1 MSEKFRKIGQ
11 MDGVY
16 VGLLL
21 VITVLAYAGFLA
33 HPCIHDFYNEF
44 FPQRYFHIDC
54 LRNHLSPLWN
64 PYQMMGTPAHADP
77 QTGVFYIPARIF
89 AIFGP
94 YHSIWCAIEFMMHVF
109 VGGWGLYCLCRHF
122 NVSRP
127 AAFVGAFAYLM
138 SGFFV
143 GNAQHLSWIVA
154 GAWLPWLMYSTLQLL
169 RTPGWRPAVCTAI
182 FASLMFTGG
191 YPGFSFGYVYIV
203 AALFVAMAF
212 HDVKNKRSRHFRDIC
227 LFGAL
232 AVLLFIVLALPTI
245 ISFVE
250 VKPWITRGQSLDYT
264 QISNDFPSL
273 SSLLFPYTIMTE
285 PSIMSSD
292 ITMRSLY
299 VGVFTLALFVVGLCQ
314 NRSRMLWL
322 LLGLGVLSLLF
333 AYGRVLPFHR
343 CAFYTLPLVQL
354 MRIPTLMRIFFIIT
368 MLLFAAVGF
377 DAIAKREEKDR
388 NILTITLLIVAAV
401 SLAVLVMVSLPVSQN
416 WESDIFP
423 PTFFHKL
430 KMEAVV
436 TFAIS
441 LLSLLIIRFLKCR
454 QTRCLLLV
462 ILLTDMILH
471 VVAIAPYTVYNQ
483 ELRHQDLA
491 RITQPRA
498 QTVPQRL
505 SNASAIQDPEP
516 HLLWKNAGS
525 FFKQVEWESYNPFML
540 SNFDKMQQ
548 PYFEN
553 GQERN
558 MDLPIVFFP
567 KTVVFDT
574 VAHLLNEDTAY
585 VEQQDREGVYPDS
598 TSSATIVQFDP
609 GYIVLKTSV
618 KESRPLVLAQ
628 NFYPGWHCD
637 ADGRALEIHRINS
650 SMMSVLVPQGT
661 QNLVFT
667 YRKPF
672 ISAAWTLEWL
682 TFLVLLLLCVVA
694 REKGVGN
701 RQ

>member
-11 MDGVY
+11 MDVVY
-16 VGLLL
+16 IGLLL
-21 VITVLAYAGFLA
+21 VITVVAYAGFLF
-33 HPCIHDFYNEF
+33 HPCIHDFFNEF

-109 VGGWGLYCLCRHF
+109 VGAWGLYSLCRYF

-127 AAFVGAFAYLM
+127 AAFVAAIGYLM

-143 GNAQHLSWIVA
+143 GNAQHLSWVVA
-154 GAWLPWLMYSTLQLL
+154 GAWLPWLMYSTLRLL
-169 RTPGWRPAVCTAI
+169 RTPSWRPAALVAI

-191 YPGFSFGYVYIV
+191 YPGFSFGFVYIV
-203 AALFVAMAF
+203 AALFVAIAF
-212 HDVKNKRSRHFRDIC
+212 HDIKKKHTRHLRDIC
-227 LFGAL
+227 LFGAM
-232 AVLLFIVLALPTI
+232 AVLLFVVLSLPTI
-245 ISFVE
+245 ISFIE
-250 VKPWITRGQSLDYT
+250 VKPWITRGQSLDYS
-264 QISNDFPSL
+264 QISSDFPSF
-273 SSLLFPYTIMTE
+273 SSLLFPYAISTE
-285 PSIMSSD
+285 PSIMAAD
-292 ITMRSLY
+292 ISMRSIY
-299 VGVFTLALFVVGLCQ
+299 VGIFTLALFVVRVCR

-333 AYGRVLPFHR
+333 AYGRMLPFHKW
-343 CAFYTLPLVQL
+343 AFYTLPLVQL
-354 MRIPTLMRIFFIIT
+354 MRIPTLMRIFFIIA

-377 DAIAKREEKDR
+377 DTIAQGDEKAR
-388 NILTITLLIVAAV
+388 KILSITLLIFAIVA
-401 SLAVLVMVSLPVSQN
+401 LIVLVMVSLPISKK
-416 WESDIFP
+416 WESDVFP
-423 PTFFHKL
+423 HSFFHKM
-430 KMEAVV
+430 KIEAVI
-436 TFAIS
+436 TFTIS
-441 LLSLLIIRFLKCR
+441 VLSILIFRFLQFR
-454 QTRCLLLV
+454 QASFLLTAILLV
-462 ILLTDMILH
+462 DMVLRVMLIG
-471 VVAIAPYTVYNQ
+471 PYTIYNK
-483 ELRHQDLA
+483 EMRHRDLA
-491 RITQPRA
+491 RITQPRV

-505 SNASAIQDPEP
+505 SNSSAIQDPDP

-558 MDLPIVFFP
+558 MDLPIAFFP
-567 KTVVFDT
+567 RTVIFDT
-574 VAHLLNEDTAY
+574 VAHILNEDTAY
-585 VEQQDREGVYPDS
+585 VEQHDREGLYLDS

-609 GYIVLKTSV
+609 GYIVLKTNV

-637 ADGRALEIHRINS
+637 ADGCALEIHRINC
-650 SMMSVLVPQGT
+650 SMMSVQVPQGT
-661 QNLVFT
+661 QIIVFT

-672 ISAAWTLEWL
+672 ISAAWTLEWVVFL
-682 TFLVLLLLCVVA
+682 VLVLLLSVEGRGA
-694 REKGVGN
+694 RE
-701 RQ
+701 

>member
-11 MDGVY
+11 MEVVY
-16 VGLLL
+16 IALLL
-21 VITVLAYAGFLA
+21 VITVVTYVGFLF
-33 HPCIHDFYNEF
+33 HPCIHDFFNEF

-89 AIFGP
+89 AIFGS
-94 YHSIWCAIEFMMHVF
+94 YHSIWCAIEFMLHVF
-109 VGGWGLYCLCRHF
+109 VGAWGLYSLCRYF
-122 NVSRP
+122 NVSRL
-127 AAFVGAFAYLM
+127 AAFVAAIGYLM

-143 GNAQHLSWIVA
+143 GNAQHLSWVVA
-154 GAWLPWLMYSTLQLL
+154 GAWLPWLIYSTLRLL
-169 RTPGWRPAVCTAI
+169 RTPGWRPAALTAI

-191 YPGFSFGYVYIV
+191 YPGFSFGFVYIV
-203 AALFVAMAF
+203 ATLFVAMAF
-212 HDVKNKRSRHFRDIC
+212 HDIKNKHSRHLRDIC

-232 AVLLFIVLALPTI
+232 AVLLFVVLSLPTI
-245 ISFVE
+245 ISFIE
-250 VKPWITRGQSLDYT
+250 VKPWITRGQSLDYS
-264 QISNDFPSL
+264 QISSDFPSL
-273 SSLLFPYTIMTE
+273 SSLLFPYAISTE
-285 PSIMSSD
+285 PGIMAAD
-292 ITMRSLY
+292 ISMRSIY
-299 VGVFTLALFVVGLCQ
+299 VGIFTLALFVVGVCR

-333 AYGRVLPFHR
+333 AYGRMLPFHKWV
-343 CAFYTLPLVQL
+343 FYTLPLVKL
-354 MRIPTLMRIFFIIT
+354 MRIPTLMRIFFIIA
-368 MLLFAAVGF
+368 MLLFAAIGF
-377 DAIAKREEKDR
+377 DAIAQGDDKARK
-388 NILTITLLIVAAV
+388 ILRITLLIFAIVA
-401 SLAVLVMVSLPVSQN
+401 LIVLVMVSLPISKK
-416 WESDIFP
+416 WESDVFP
-423 PTFFHKL
+423 HSFFHKM
-430 KMEAVV
+430 KIEAVI
-436 TFAIS
+436 TFTIS
-441 LLSLLIIRFLKCR
+441 LLSILIIRFLQFR
-454 QTRCLLLV
+454 QASCLLIV
-462 ILLTDMILH
+462 ILLVDMALRVMLIG
-471 VVAIAPYTVYNQ
+471 PYTIYNK
-483 ELRHQDLA
+483 EMRHRDLA

-498 QTVPQRL
+498 QNVPQRL
-505 SNASAIQDPEP
+505 SNASAIQEPDP

-558 MDLPIVFFP
+558 MDLPIAFFP
-567 KTVVFDT
+567 GTVVFDT
-574 VAHLLNEDTAY
+574 VAHILNEDTAY
-585 VEQQDREGVYPDS
+585 VEQQERVGVYQDS

-609 GYIVLKTSV
+609 GYIVLKTNV

-650 SMMSVLVPQGT
+650 SMMSVQVPKGT

-672 ISAAWTLEWL
+672 LSAAWTMEWVA
-682 TFLVLLLLCVVA
+682 FLLLLVCLGSRV
-694 REKGVGN
+694 KGRGN
-701 RQ
+701 RE

>member
-1 MSEKFRKIGQ
+1 M
-11 MDGVY
+11 
-16 VGLLL
+16 
-21 VITVLAYAGFLA
+21 
-33 HPCIHDFYNEF
+33 
-44 FPQRYFHIDC
+44 
-54 LRNHLSPLWN
+54 
-64 PYQMMGTPAHADP
+64 
-77 QTGVFYIPARIF
+77 
-89 AIFGP
+89 
-94 YHSIWCAIEFMMHVF
+94 
-109 VGGWGLYCLCRHF
+109 
-122 NVSRP
+122 
-127 AAFVGAFAYLM
+127 
-138 SGFFV
+138 
-143 GNAQHLSWIVA
+143 
-154 GAWLPWLMYSTLQLL
+154 
-169 RTPGWRPAVCTAI
+169 
-182 FASLMFTGG
+182 
-191 YPGFSFGYVYIV
+191 
-203 AALFVAMAF
+203 
-212 HDVKNKRSRHFRDIC
+212 
-227 LFGAL
+227 
-232 AVLLFIVLALPTI
+232 
-245 ISFVE
+245 
-250 VKPWITRGQSLDYT
+250 
-264 QISNDFPSL
+264 
-273 SSLLFPYTIMTE
+273 
-285 PSIMSSD
+285 
-292 ITMRSLY
+292 
-299 VGVFTLALFVVGLCQ
+299 TLAIA
-314 NRSRMLWL
+314 L
-322 LLGLGVLSLLF
+322 L
-333 AYGRVLPFHR
+333 PI
-343 CAFYTLPLVQL
+343 LV
-354 MRIPTLMRIFFIIT
+354 F
-368 MLLFAAVGF
+368 
-377 DAIAKREEKDR
+377 
-388 NILTITLLIVAAV
+388 
-401 SLAVLVMVSLPVSQN
+401 
-416 WESDIFP
+416 
-423 PTFFHKL
+423 
-430 KMEAVV
+430 
-436 TFAIS
+436 
-441 LLSLLIIRFLKCR
+441 RFLKFR
-454 QTRCLLLV
+454 QASCLLLV
-462 ILLTDMILH
+462 ILLIDMMLH
-471 VVAIAPYTVYNQ
+471 VAVIAPYTVYNK
-483 ELRHQDLA
+483 ELRHRDLA

-628 NFYPGWHCD
+628 NFYPGWHCE

>member
-11 MDGVY
+11 MDVVY
-16 VGLLL
+16 IGLLL
-21 VITVLAYAGFLA
+21 VITVVAYAGFLF

-94 YHSIWCAIEFMMHVF
+94 YHSIWCAIEFMLHVF

-143 GNAQHLSWIVA
+143 GNAQHLSWIIA
-154 GAWLPWLMYSTLQLL
+154 AAWLPWLMYSTLRLL
-169 RTPGWRPAVCTAI
+169 RTPGWRPAALTAI

-191 YPGFSFGYVYIV
+191 YPGFSFGFVYIV
-203 AALFVAMAF
+203 AALFVAMVF
-212 HDVKNKRSRHFRDIC
+212 FDIKNKHSRHLRDIC
-227 LFGAL
+227 LFGAM
-232 AVLLFIVLALPTI
+232 AVLLFVVLSLPTI
-245 ISFVE
+245 ISFIE
-250 VKPWITRGQSLDYT
+250 VKPWITRGQLLDYT

-292 ITMRSLY
+292 ITMRSIY

-333 AYGRVLPFHR
+333 AYGRVLPFHKW
-343 CAFYTLPLVQL
+343 AFYTLPLVKL

-368 MLLFAAVGF
+368 MLLFGAVGF
-377 DAIAKREEKDR
+377 DAIAKGDEKVR
-388 NILTITLLIVAAV
+388 KILTITMLMVAVV
-401 SLAVLVMVSLPVSQN
+401 SLVVLVMVSLPISKR

-423 PTFFHKL
+423 HTFFHKL
-430 KMEAVV
+430 KIEAGI

-441 LLSLLIIRFLKCR
+441 ILSILIFRFLQFR
-454 QTRCLLLV
+454 QAFCLLLL
-462 ILLTDMILH
+462 ILLTDLILH
-471 VVAIAPYTVYNQ
+471 VAVTAPYTVYNK

-491 RITQPRA
+491 RITQPRV

-505 SNASAIQDPEP
+505 SNASAIQDPDP

-553 GQERN
+553 GQELN
-558 MDLPIVFFP
+558 MDLPIAFFP
-567 KTVVFDT
+567 GTVVFDT
-574 VAHLLNEDTAY
+574 VAHILNEDTAY
-585 VEQQDREGVYPDS
+585 VEQQEKVGVYQDS

-609 GYIVLKTSV
+609 GYIVLKTNV

-637 ADGRALEIHRINS
+637 ADGRALEIHRINC
-650 SMMSVLVPQGT
+650 SMMSVQVPQGT
-661 QNLVFT
+661 QKIVFT

-672 ISAAWTLEWL
+672 LSAAWTMEWVA
-682 TFLVLLLLCVVA
+682 FLLLLVCLGSRV
-694 REKGVGN
+694 KGRGN
-701 RQ
+701 RE